1 MAGKPIRLGK
11 AAGELNVGIQTLI
24 DFLQSK
30 GIKIDTNPN
39 TRLESEHFDLL
50 CQEFAADQN
59 LKEQSKTSARRER
72 RESIS
77 LKDKPEESATVQ
89 PEEEEDDVTINIEEI
104 KQQVYTE
111 APKEVTVVKTES
123 SDDSNDIKVQ
133 VVGKIDLSSINQ
145 KTRPDKKKPEPVQ
158 PVEVKKEEVK
168 KEEVKEEVKA
178 PEKQPEPEIETIRF
192 ERQVLSGPT
201 VLGKIELPVEK
212 PKTASTP
219 PSKADNA
226 DSKRKRKRIKKVEIN
241 PASTAAK
248 PVGQGKFTPG
258 QKFE

>member
-59 LKEQSKTSARRER
+59 LKEQSKSAARRER

-77 LKDKPEESATVQ
+77 LKDKPEESTTV
-89 PEEEEDDVTINIEEI
+89 EADDEDDDVAINIEEI
-104 KQQVYTE
+104 KQQVFTE
-111 APKEVTVVKTES
+111 APKEITPVKTES
-123 SDDSNDIKVQ
+123 SGDSNDIKVQ

-145 KTRPDKKKPEPVQ
+145 KTRPDKKKPEPVV
-158 PVEVKKEEVK
+158 PAEVIKEEG
-168 KEEVKEEVKA
+168 KEESKT
-178 PEKQPEPEIETIRF
+178 PEKQSEPEIETIRF

-212 PKTASTP
+212 PKTPSTP
-219 PSKADNA
+219 SSNAESA
-226 DSKRKRKRIKKVEIN
+226 DSKRKR
-241 PASTAAK
+241 
-248 PVGQGKFTPG
+248 
-258 QKFE
+258 